1 MPGGTLGVVL
11 AGGRGSRWGGLDK
24 GLQRWRDTPLVD
36 AVLQRLTPQVD
47 ALVISANRN
56 TSVYAQRG
64 WPVLQDADPLGFEG
78 PLAGV
83 LAAMQHAEQH
93 GLEWLQLSACDTPL
107 LPLDLRAR
115 LQAACADCDAAYPLP
130 PSGPE
135 PAHALLHVRVRPRLV
150 EAMAQGER
158 RLLGFMRSLPAATVP
173 WPDAEQAFANLNT
186 PAAGQ
191 DLC

>member
-1 MPGGTLGVVL
+1 
-11 AGGRGSRWGGLDK
+11 LDK
-24 GLQRWRDTPLVD
+24 GLQLWRDTTLVD
-36 AVLQRLTPQVD
+36 AVLQRMTPQVD

-56 TSVYAQRG
+56 TVEYAQRG
-64 WPVLQDADPLGFEG
+64 WPVLQDADPLSFEG

-83 LAAMQHAEQH
+83 LAALQHAERH
-93 GLEWLQLSACDTPL
+93 GYEWLQLSACDTPL

-115 LQAACADCDAAYPLP
+115 LQAACAGCDAAYPQP

-135 PAHALLHVRVRPRLV
+135 PAHALLHVRVRPRLS
-150 EAMAQGER
+150 EAMASGER
-158 RLLGFMRSLPAATVP
+158 RLLGFLRSLPAAAVP
-173 WPDAEQAFANLNT
+173 WPDAGPAFANLNT